1 MRNSLKNQFHSFDA
15 FKPEQMIYLE
25 SNFLTSGSLDMKCI
39 NNLSCNNNGYCNR
52 KGICEC
58 FRNYEGTFCSIYNAM
73 STNIFPK
80 LKEVETVIIN
90 KQENVITHKTHIQRV
105 SQDLINN
112 QFNDIL
118 NVENLIDRQ
127 TLILNDNNFFH
138 KKGINTKLINMGENQ
153 RNTKKDNQVNLKL
166 ILTNDQIEASR
177 KVAIQKEEDF
187 LKKLKTRL
195 LLRQPK
201 KPTKQSEEEEEEE
214 EDNDKPTKPKD
225 SKPPKI
231 GSIAPLQNTSTKP
244 ITSSPKSTKTS
255 KESEEKPTEEK
266 KIPKTQNVTKSVNLT
281 NGKNNEEEED
291 EEEDEDKDKKK
302 LNNSI

>member
-1 MRNSLKNQFHSFDA
+1 
-15 FKPEQMIYLE
+15 
-25 SNFLTSGSLDMKCI
+25 
-39 NNLSCNNNGYCNR
+39 
-52 KGICEC
+52 
-58 FRNYEGTFCSIYNAM
+58 M

-105 SQDLINN
+105 SHDLIN

-118 NVENLIDRQ
+118 NVDNRIDRQ
-127 TLILNDNNFFH
+127 TLILNDNNFFQ
-138 KKGINTKLINMGENQ
+138 KKGVNTKLINMGESQ

-187 LKKLKTRL
+187 LKNLKTEL
-195 LLRQPK
+195 LLRRQPK
-201 KPTKQSEEEEEEE
+201 KPTKPSEEEEE
-214 EDNDKPTKPKD
+214 EDNDKPKKPKD

-244 ITSSPKSTKTS
+244 ITSSPKSTKTT

-266 KIPKTQNVTKSVNLT
+266 KIPKTQNVTKSVNS
-281 NGKNNEEEED
+281 NGKDNEDDEED
-291 EEEDEDKDKKK
+291 EEDKKK
-302 LNNSI
+302 LYNSI